1 MKHTGRWLLALALGV
16 LLAACAPAA
25 QTGIT
30 ITDAFARTS
39 PMMDRA
45 GAAYM
50 TIHNNGSEA
59 DRLLSASTDAAGTV
73 ELHET
78 TEVDGMMQMSPV
90 AAIEVPAGGQA
101 ELAPGGFHVMLIDL
115 TRELKAGD
123 QVELTLTF
131 EKAGEITVTAEVRDE

>member
-1 MKHTGRWLLALALGV
+1 MKHNGRWMLALTLGV

-25 QTGIT
+25 PTGIT
-30 ITDAFARTS
+30 ITEAFARTS
-39 PMMDRA
+39 PMMERA

-50 TIHNNGSEA
+50 IIHNGGSQA
-59 DRLLSASTDAAGTV
+59 DRLLSATTDAAGTV

-78 TEVDGMMQMSPV
+78 TEVDGMMQMAPV
-90 AAIEVPAGGQA
+90 TAIEVPAGGQA
-101 ELAPGGFHVMLIDL
+101 ELAPGGLHVMLIDL

-131 EKAGEITVTAEVRDE
+131 ENAGEIKVTAEVRDE